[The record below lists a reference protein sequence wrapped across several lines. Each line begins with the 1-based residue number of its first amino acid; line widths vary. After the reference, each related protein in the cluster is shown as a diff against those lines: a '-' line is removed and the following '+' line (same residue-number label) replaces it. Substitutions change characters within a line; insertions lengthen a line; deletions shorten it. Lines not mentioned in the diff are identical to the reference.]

1 MASGFVAHERKKNNG
16 ERSRRRFSIAA
27 QTAEWDCGVRE
38 AFDSRREELRTRL
51 VELYGEAYHVR
62 DDSRLAFNYLT
73 ATGDGK
79 DMKLDQVACELAQA
93 QFLYACTD
101 YKHMWDDARKVADR
115 VRAQHPL
122 VTWKR
127 TWQLV
132 REHMDPC
139 IKLEAVRRA
148 GRAVPPLRSDK
159 SQEEAGT
166 ADA

>member
-1 MASGFVAHERKKNNG
+1 MASGFVAHERKKNKSEHG
-16 ERSRRRFSIAA
+16 RRGFSIAA
-27 QTAEWDCGVRE
+27 LTSEWNPEDRE
-38 AFDSRREELRTRL
+38 AFESRRAALQAR
-51 VELYGEAYHVR
+51 VVDLYGDAYRVR

-79 DMKLDQVACELAQA
+79 DMELDQVACELAQA

-101 YKHMWDDARKVADR
+101 FKAMWEDARKVADR
-115 VRAQHPL
+115 VRAENPL
-122 VTWKR
+122 VSWKR

-139 IKLEAVRRA
+139 IKLEAVRRV
-148 GRAVPPLRSDK
+148 GRVAPPLRRNET
-159 SQEEAGT
+159 QEEAGA